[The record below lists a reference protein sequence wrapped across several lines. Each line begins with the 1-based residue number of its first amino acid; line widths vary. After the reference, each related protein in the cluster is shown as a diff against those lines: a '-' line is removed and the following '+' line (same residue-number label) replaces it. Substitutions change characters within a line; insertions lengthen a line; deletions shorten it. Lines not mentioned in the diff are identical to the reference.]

1 MQRKFMFV
9 KKTRATL
16 LFILPFACFILS
28 CTRQEIDFGTIPENS
43 YTHLVYIDT
52 VGVQLS
58 TVILDSF
65 STGNATSFLVGK
77 YNDPYLGTVSTQP
90 FFQLN
95 KPTAI
100 PDIAENAVFDSLTC
114 IVRANKYY
122 YGDTTKP
129 ETIYVNELAQN
140 IVLGYNNLMFNT
152 SKVDVKPVPLGSRYL
167 TINPSV
173 NDSIFIRLDN
183 SKGQELFSKLRSK
196 ADEVSSTESFQYYFK
211 GMSLTTGDNDTSVVY
226 GIKDTVIM
234 RVSYHVNDPFPTSKF
249 IDFVSQ
255 VNTEAFNQILS
266 DRAGTGLVKSGK
278 GFTEVPAAQSNHL
291 SYTQPGTGL
300 YLKMIFPSLKGVILN
315 EDIVRLLKAELII
328 RPVKQSFDLNKFKL
342 PSQLFLVN
350 TDGSNIA
357 GYSVTSSAGGVLY
370 ENPVIDNLFNLDNYY
385 SFDVTT
391 PINTM
396 INTAGSEDDG
406 FYVVQGFAGL
416 AVQLNRIIAGDK
428 TIPGYTTQLKLSV
441 LVINK

>member
-1 MQRKFMFV
+1 MFG
-9 KKTRATL
+9 KKTRASV

-65 STGNATSFLVGK
+65 STGNATSFLIGK
-77 YNDPYLGTVSTQP
+77 YNDPYLGIVATQP
-90 FFQLN
+90 FFQVN
-95 KPTAI
+95 KPASL
-100 PDIAENAVFDSLTC
+100 PDIADNAVFDSLTC

-122 YGDTTKP
+122 YGDTTKA

-140 IVLGYNNLMFNT
+140 IVLGYNNLMYNT
-152 SKVDVKPVPLGSRYL
+152 SKVDIKPMPLGSRFL

-173 NDSIFIRLDN
+173 NDSIYIRLNDA
-183 SKGQELFSKLRSK
+183 KGQELFSKLRSK
-196 ADEVSSTESFQYYFK
+196 SDEVSSTESFQYYFK
-211 GMSLTTGDNDTSVVY
+211 GMSLTTGENDTSVVY

-234 RVSYHVNDPFPTSKF
+234 RVNYHVNDPFPTSKY
-249 IDFVSQ
+249 IDFISE
-255 VNTEAFNQILS
+255 VNTEAFNQIQS
-266 DRAGTGLVKSGK
+266 DRPGTGLVKSGK
-278 GFTEVPAAQSNHL
+278 GYTEIPAASSNHL
-291 SYTQPGTGL
+291 AFTQPGTGL
-300 YLKMIFPSLKGVILN
+300 YLKMIFPGLKGVILS

-328 RPVKQSFDLNKFKL
+328 RPVKQSFDLGKLKL

-350 TDGSNIA
+350 TNGSNIP

-370 ENPVIDNLFNLDNYY
+370 ENPVIDNLFNQDNYY

-406 FYVVQGFAGL
+406 FYVIQGFAGT

>member
-1 MQRKFMFV
+1 MFA
-9 KKTRATL
+9 KKTRTSF

-65 STGNATSFLVGK
+65 STGSATSFLVGK
-77 YNDPYLGTVSTQP
+77 YKDPYLGVVSTQP

-95 KPTAI
+95 KPTTI
-100 PDIAENAVFDSLTC
+100 PDIADNAVFDSLTC

-122 YGDTTKP
+122 YGDTTKS
-129 ETIYVNELAQN
+129 ETINVNELAQS
-140 IVLGYNNLMFNT
+140 IVLGYNNLMYNT
-152 SKVDVKPVPLGSRYL
+152 SKVDIKPVPLGSRSL
-167 TINPSV
+167 AIRPSV
-173 NDSIFIRLDN
+173 DDSIFIRLDDA
-183 SKGQELFSKLRSK
+183 KGQELFTKLRSK
-196 ADEVSSTESFQYYFK
+196 ADDISSTESFQYYFK

-226 GIKDTVIM
+226 GIRDTVIM
-234 RVSYHVNDPFPTSKF
+234 RVNYHVNDPFPTSKSVDF
-249 IDFVSQ
+249 ISQ

-278 GFTEVPAAQSNHL
+278 GYTEIPADQSNHL
-291 SYTQPGTGL
+291 SFTQPGTGL

-328 RPVKQSFDLNKFKL
+328 RPVKQSFDLGKLKL
-342 PSQLFLVN
+342 PSKLFLVN
-350 TDGSNIA
+350 TDGSNIP
-357 GYSVTSSAGGVLY
+357 GFSVTSSGGGVLY
-370 ENPVIDNLFNLDNYY
+370 EDPVIDKLFNLDNYY

-396 INTAGSEDDG
+396 INAAGSEDDG
-406 FYVVQGFAGL
+406 FYVIQGFAGSE
-416 AVQLNRIIAGDK
+416 VQLDRIIAGDK